1 MSSYPEPLDLTRLK
15 VLPLAERKSQSRL
28 EDVLVEPSG
37 DPPPCPEPVLGAIEQ
52 CARRIHAALER
63 RAGVMLIYGAHLIK
77 NGGQLFLNRLLE
89 HGWVSHLATNGAGTI
104 HDWEFAYL
112 GRSTESV
119 RDNVATGTF
128 GTWDETGRYIQLALL
143 MGGLRGEGYGR
154 ALGRFINQDGAE
166 IPTAES
172 LEALLRREPA
182 HPLAAARADMLQ
194 ALRVHQLPAGPQIVL
209 HRWRNA
215 SVLAHAFRQE
225 VPFTVHPGIGYDIIT
240 NHPMYNGAVVG
251 RAAGIDFR
259 LFGAAVETLD
269 GGVVLSVGSAID
281 PVAVMDNIVR
291 VTSHIWNKL
300 MAQGAREVTRRV
312 LTVIPTSNGLP
323 YYQDG
328 DGEYW
333 RTFVFV
339 ERAQAFESVQTPHQA
354 YEAAKAF
361 GTFQN
366 LLSDLGGKRLH
377 DTIPDF
383 HNIRKRFATLQV
395 AIQDDHCN
403 RAKMAAKEIEFA
415 LKQEPWIDQK
425 GPPPGQSPGSQAVSQ

>member
-269 GGVVLSVGSAID
+269 GGVVLSVGSAIMAPQVFEKSLSCVNNLRLQAGR
-281 PVAVMDNIVR
+281 PVVR
-291 VTSHIWNKL
+291 DHSIYVVDL
-300 MAQGAREVTRRV
+300 
-312 LTVIPTSNGLP
+312 
-323 YYQDG
+323 QDG
-328 DGEYW
+328 GNWDWTQGEPP
-333 RTFVFV
+333 RTNPAYYLRFCKSYARMGGAMHYVQCDNV
-339 ERAQAFESVQTPHQA
+339 AFLHHLYHQ
-354 YEAAKAF
+354 
-361 GTFQN
+361 
-366 LLSDLGGKRLH
+366 LLKLRPSK
-377 DTIPDF
+377 P
-383 HNIRKRFATLQV
+383 
-395 AIQDDHCN
+395 
-403 RAKMAAKEIEFA
+403 
-415 LKQEPWIDQK
+415 
-425 GPPPGQSPGSQAVSQ
+425 